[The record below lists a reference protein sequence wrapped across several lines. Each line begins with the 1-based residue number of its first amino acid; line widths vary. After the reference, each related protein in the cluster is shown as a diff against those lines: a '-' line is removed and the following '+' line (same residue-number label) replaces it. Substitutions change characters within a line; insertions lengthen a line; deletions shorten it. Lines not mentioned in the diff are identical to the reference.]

1 MSTIKVLHVIARMN
15 VGGTARYVE
24 ELVKN
29 IPNSALATG
38 HVQDA
43 EVEDPAVESL
53 PVFRIPHLGRRISP
67 IADFKAW
74 RELSNVVREQ
84 KPAILHTHTFKA
96 GLIGRLVRGK
106 HVRVHTFHGHLFDD
120 YSFSKLEKFFITFA
134 ERLLAKRTDFLVSVG
149 QEVGERL
156 RARKIGS
163 NKNWASVAPGVKE
176 IPLMNKTRAR
186 MELDIFESG
195 LLIGWMARMAQVKNP
210 YLLLEV
216 ALGLPTTQ
224 FVMAGGG
231 DLLDEIRLS
240 APENVKVIGWAN
252 PSIFLS
258 AVDIIVSTSSNE
270 GMPIALI
277 EAQLAGLPVIAT
289 DVGSTKE
296 VIDDKVTGLIVENN
310 GENIVNAIERL
321 KISPSFAKELG
332 KSGRIRAN
340 LEFNTQ
346 RMLIAYLNIY
356 QKLAK

>member
-1 MSTIKVLHVIARMN
+1 M
-15 VGGTARYVE
+15 
-24 ELVKN
+24 
-29 IPNSALATG
+29 
-38 HVQDA
+38 
-43 EVEDPAVESL
+43 
-53 PVFRIPHLGRRISP
+53 
-67 IADFKAW
+67 
-74 RELSNVVREQ
+74 
-84 KPAILHTHTFKA
+84 
-96 GLIGRLVRGK
+96 
-106 HVRVHTFHGHLFDD
+106 
-120 YSFSKLEKFFITFA
+120 
-134 ERLLAKRTDFLVSVG
+134 
-149 QEVGERL
+149 